1 MAKVLIN
8 ETNLTNIAEAIRGK
22 TGETAKMKPA
32 EMAGKINGIQTGG
45 GEDAFSKFLESAN
58 PGPLTI
64 NAETIREGAFCFS
77 YDYASIPTYDFIC
90 PNLKTVGKSAFRP
103 GAMRGTP
110 VFNKFIAPKLE
121 TVGPYSFYNAL
132 FKKYDFSS
140 LKTIGEY
147 AFGGYD
153 NYNFSSDNIFIGE
166 KVESI
171 GDNAFEN
178 RPIKKA
184 VIGEKT
190 TNPTT
195 FGGTCFSNSQLETLI
210 CNNVSTFYTMA
221 FWKSKLSTLVIKGAT
236 VPQLTST
243 SVFGN
248 TPIADGTGSIYVPDA
263 LVEQY
268 KVATNWAIYADQI
281 KPLSEYTEA

>member
-64 NAETIREGAFCFS
+64 NAETIREGAFS
-77 YDYASIPTYDFIC
+77 YGNSYGVTPIFDFIC
-90 PNLKTVGKSAFRP
+90 PNLKTISKNAFKSESLQKKITFKEF
-103 GAMRGTP
+103 
-110 VFNKFIAPKLE
+110 VAPKLE
-121 TVGPYSFYNAL
+121 TISSGAFYNGI
-132 FKKYDFSS
+132 FEKYDFSL
-140 LKTIGEY
+140 LKNIGDR
-147 AFGGYD
+147 AFSCY
-153 NYNFSSDNIFIGE
+153 NSINFSTDNIFRGP

-171 GDNAFEN
+171 GSEAFSN
-178 RPIKKA
+178 RLIKK
-184 VIGEKT
+184 VIVGEKT
-190 TNPTT
+190 TNPAT
-195 FGGTCFSNSQLETLI
+195 FGGTCFSSSQLETLI

-221 FWKSKLSTLVIKGAT
+221 FWKSKLSTLVIKGAA

-243 SVFGN
+243 SVFDD

>member
-8 ETNLTNIAEAIRGK
+8 ETNLMNIAEAIRGK

-64 NAETIREGAFCFS
+64 KAETIREAAFCFGSS
-77 YDYASIPTYDFIC
+77 YGVIPTYDFIC
-90 PNLKTVGKSAFRP
+90 PNLKTVGKNAFRP
-103 GAMRGTP
+103 DSVRGIP
-110 VFNKFIAPKLE
+110 VFNEFIAPKLE
-121 TVGPYSFYNAL
+121 TVGTHSFYNAL

-140 LKTIGEY
+140 LKTIGDY
-147 AFGGYD
+147 AFASYD

-166 KVESI
+166 KVELVGS
-171 GDNAFEN
+171 NAFEN

-184 VIGEKT
+184 IIGEKT
-190 TNPTT
+190 TNPAT
-195 FGGTCFSNSQLETLI
+195 FNGTCFSNSQLETLI
-210 CNNVSTFYTMA
+210 CNNVSKFYTMA

-236 VPQLTST
+236 VPQLAST
-243 SVFGN
+243 SVFDN
-248 TPIADGTGSIYVPDA
+248 TPIANGTGSIYVLDA